1 MRTEM
6 IQEVTERT
14 QVERELNLLLEATLR
29 MEHELAMLSESEE
42 E

>member
-1 MRTEM
+1 M